1 MSELQKTAWRFDAGV
16 VAAAISGGVAAVGQ
30 GDGRIRLIDLA
41 DPREATLKAVT
52 AHQGSALALAPTATG
67 FVSGGDDGRL
77 IAVSRDGGVSEIAQW
92 RGRQLDTLTVT
103 SDGTIAVAVG
113 RQIELFS
120 GQGRRTLKD
129 HPSSVAGLHSR
140 GTLLAAAHYD
150 GATLWDLA
158 DPAAEPRRLAW
169 KGSHLAAALSPDG
182 AVLCTSTQDGEVHGW
197 HLAAAGEMRMS
208 GYGAKVRSLSWSA
221 DGQWL
226 AASGVPL
233 LHCWPFDGPG
243 PEGRAPLDLHDGGEV
258 PTTAV
263 ACHPFLPLLA
273 GGYAD
278 GTLVLGDTKAK
289 GVRGEP
295 IRVSKRE
302 ITALAWAADGRAL
315 VVGAADGKALTM
327 TLPLPVG
334 LR

>member
-1 MSELQKTAWRFDAGV
+1 MSELQKAAWRFEAGAV
-16 VAAAISGGVAAVGQ
+16 SAAISGGVAAVGL

-41 DPREATLKAVT
+41 DPREATLKMVA
-52 AHQGSALALAPTATG
+52 AHKGSVLAIAGTKDG
-67 FVSGGDDGRL
+67 FVSGSDDGRL
-77 IAVSRDGGVSEIAQW
+77 VAVSRAGDVTELGLW

-103 SDGTIAVAVG
+103 ADGTVAVAVG
-113 RQIELFS
+113 RQIELFN
-120 GQGRRTLKD
+120 GTERRSLGP
-129 HPSSVAGLHSR
+129 HPSTVAGLHSR
-140 GTLLAAAHYD
+140 GSLLAAAHYD

-158 DPAAEPRRLAW
+158 DPAAEPRRLTW

-182 AVLCTSTQDGEVHGW
+182 RVLCTSTQDGEVHGW
-197 HLAAAGEMRMS
+197 NLAASGEMRMS
-208 GYGAKVRSLSWSA
+208 GYGAKVRALSWSA

-226 AASGVPL
+226 AAAGVPL

-263 ACHPFLPLLA
+263 ACHPFLPLIA

-278 GTLVLGDTKAK
+278 GMLVLGDTNAK

-302 ITALAWAADGRAL
+302 ITALAWSADGRAL
-315 VVGAADGKALTM
+315 VAAAGDGKALTM
-327 TLPLPVG
+327 TLPIPVG

>member
-1 MSELQKTAWRFDAGV
+1 MSELQKTAWRFDAGA
-16 VAAAISGGVAAVGQ
+16 VAAAISGSIAAVGL
-30 GDGRIRLIDLA
+30 GDGRVRLIDLT
-41 DPREATLKAVT
+41 DPREATLRVVS
-52 AHQGSALALAPTATG
+52 AHHGSVLALAATKAG

-77 IAVSRDGGVSEIAQW
+77 VTISREGEVAELGLW

-103 SDGTIAVAVG
+103 ADGTIAVAVG
-113 RQIELFS
+113 RVIELF
-120 GQGRRTLKD
+120 QGAERRSLGP

-140 GTLLAAAHYD
+140 GNLLAAAHYD

-158 DPAAEPRRLAW
+158 DPTAEPKRLTW
-169 KGSHLAAALSPDG
+169 KGSHLAAALAPDS
-182 AVLCTSTQDGEVHGW
+182 AVLCTATQDGEVHGW
-197 HLAAAGEMRMS
+197 HLAATGEMRMS
-208 GYGAKVRSLSWSA
+208 GYGAKVRALSWSA

-226 AASGVPL
+226 AAAGVPL

-258 PTTAV
+258 ATTTV
-263 ACHPFLPLLA
+263 ACHPFLPLVA
-273 GGYAD
+273 GGYGD
-278 GTLVLGDTKAK
+278 GMLVLGDISAR

-302 ITALAWAADGRAL
+302 ITALAWSGDGRAL
-315 VVGAADGKALTM
+315 VAAAGDGKALTM